1 MSTGSAGGNG
11 KRFKQWPLT
20 SDRMGW
26 ARKQPAEEGEEV
38 KGGRRGG
45 GGGRRGSKGRG
56 KGEEYKEQQEEDTG
70 NKEGGGAFKGN
81 VNLVLAL

>member
-45 GGGRRGSKGRG
+45 GGRRGSKGRG